1 MASRILDKVIND
13 AQTAAVASAPRAG
26 TPRGQVFDAQG
37 NRLATGQYTQKRYDA
52 AGNELPESR
61 GWINIGFTKVMPD
74 AQGNPINRFINLASG
89 IPVDSIP
96 AFKASPTNLLRQEQN
111 HLRAQILDKLE
122 TMAPGQEEVIHLEV
136 RIRRVFDQA
145 EIALSSDNLGPGFDL
160 FSPVADDAST
170 YSEVEA
176 E

>member
-61 GWINIGFTKVMPD
+61 AWINVGRVMKLPD
-74 AQGNPINRFINLASG
+74 MQGNMVKRFVNVASG

-96 AFKASPTNLLRQEQN
+96 QFKASPNNKLRQKQN
-111 HLRAQILDKLE
+111 KERKSLLALIDEMQ
-122 TMAPGQEEVIHLEV
+122 PGEERVLHYQV
-136 RIRRVFDQA
+136 RIRKVFDQSA
-145 EIALSSDNLGPGFDL
+145 IELENDDDEDDFQLSSPVNDL
-160 FSPVADDAST
+160 DEDMGET
-170 YSEVEA
+170 ETE
-176 E
+176 